1 MEPAPETRQALE
13 AIGVGEE
20 SNLADVLEEMGKTAQ
35 AIVPDLVGLSIGL
48 LRDGLTFTLV
58 ASSVKVGGVDATQY
72 LAGGPCL
79 RDDGQSDTI
88 TLDMQNL
95 LDDQEWELFARAS
108 VASGIASSLS
118 LPIVQHG
125 SVVGGINLYA
135 SSAGA
140 FKGHEDR
147 LAAALGASAQ
157 GAVADADLSFI
168 SRRRA
173 ALAPLQIRERN
184 AVDTATGLLAARHHE
199 STARAA
205 ERVADAAARAGLS
218 QAAVAR
224 VILALHR
231 T

>member
-1 MEPAPETRQALE
+1 MEPAPETREALE
-13 AIGVGEE
+13 AIGVGED
-20 SNLADVLEEMGKTAQ
+20 SNLAEVLEEMGKSAQ

-72 LAGGPCL
+72 LSGGPCL
-79 RDDGQSDTI
+79 RDDGQPDTI
-88 TLDMQNL
+88 TLDMQDL

-118 LPIVQHG
+118 LPIVQDG

-140 FKGHEDR
+140 FEGHEDR

-157 GAVADADLSFI
+157 GAVADADLSFS

-173 ALAPLQIRERN
+173 ALAPLQIRERG

-199 STARAA
+199 STTRAA